1 VNWPLNRTVCSLFDS
16 QSRRRA
22 RAERFQTFLG
32 AGPKPMRFAF
42 CVDRLFQNSRSKS
55 TPEGGWQD
63 TRRNPVRLPLPGA
76 QMRFALGSHTPKGYI
91 VGALV
96 NARVSLCSAPS
107 PGHVSNSCGLKV
119 SPLEPLQFFSGQAS
133 AQDMHAYPDRV
144 QERSKKVEN
153 QKALFQRSYS
163 RRCSPIV
170 RRSSRLRL
178 LTNGKETVDATFGRR
193 VEYFIRK
200 PFSLGTL

>member
-1 VNWPLNRTVCSLFDS
+1 MARHPAKP
-16 QSRRRA
+16 RA
-22 RAERFQTFLG
+22 PPVA
-32 AGPKPMRFAF
+32 
-42 CVDRLFQNSRSKS
+42 RSS
-55 TPEGGWQD
+55 D
-63 TRRNPVRLPLPGA
+63 H
-76 QMRFALGSHTPKGYI
+76 RFALGSHTPKGYI

-153 QKALFQRSYS
+153 QESAIPTILQ
-163 RRCSPIV
+163 PAMLPD
-170 RRSSRLRL
+170 RSSQLSLEASHEWQRNCRCHFRAASRILYPKAFPAWGPCELASGRPIRLSGRWSPQSQSL
-178 LTNGKETVDATFGRR
+178 KRTAEKSYQDARGDAAS
-193 VEYFIRK
+193 IN
-200 PFSLGTL
+200 